1 MSKLQE
7 SGTPW
12 MHCGIA
18 KASTQLRSPF
28 GKTRAVALE
37 DLHAERVKHL
47 AVHVQKDWHLST
59 RDYYPW

>member
-7 SGTPW
+7 SGTLW
-12 MHCGIA
+12 MRCDIA

-59 RDYYPW
+59 RDHYSS